1 VLRAHGAV
9 GQDRTRSLKWAEKQ
23 ENFQPKEMCFFLTST
38 FIEQNRDLSTRRTTT
53 AWDGFFTVWPDIN
66 SYLARLLMYNA
77 KAGESPALQFSH

>member
-1 VLRAHGAV
+1 MMLPAGSARLLDPTWIMEGLLVIRPESMASA
-9 GQDRTRSLKWAEKQ
+9 DI
-23 ENFQPKEMCFFLTST
+23 TSYNPT
-38 FIEQNRDLSTRRTTT
+38 NRDLSTRRTTT